1 MKITIQNIIRIL
13 LVILMMTGS
22 IQWGSVAC
30 AQSLPGSGTEEDP
43 YVINS
48 AADWSTFVSDIE
60 SLYDYNGKFVKLT
73 KNISIGNVHYNGV
86 SYTFK
91 GTFDGDGHTIKV
103 KTIVHYS
110 LFDKVT
116 GGTIKNLRLTGSYES
131 SEIGGIIYYSE
142 GETTIENCIVSAS
155 ITAPDCGGFVYDVK
169 NTLTIKDCLFL
180 GNIKQT
186 NSSSYLGGFVCK
198 SNDNNSKNFIKNSLF
213 RPNEVS
219 VSTSNAK
226 TFTRLINKNDNG
238 ENDDEAN
245 FITNCYYFTQLGGAQ
260 GINAN
265 ITSNN
270 DILAG
275 LGDSWKRNDDF
286 FYLKTWCKNVDIY
299 GWAEGATAK
308 SPTLENNYE
317 CPDGEKKYTYKKVGD
332 SSYGETVPSA
342 AGHYTVKARILDGW
356 ESTKNF
362 WIVKA
367 PKAIENLTYNGS
379 DQTLLSADDN
389 TTEAGTY
396 NYRLGKDGSWS
407 TTIPTAKAVGTY
419 TVYYYVKSTNPN
431 DHHDIGSENEPAG
444 SVDVEIGSST
454 GEGFT
459 ISAEDCTYN
468 GSAQQPKVTVKYG
481 NEVVPSSEY
490 TVSYSNNFYAGTG
503 NVTVT
508 DIEGGTYTVN
518 GTATFTIKRKELTVP
533 AVKVNP
539 TTMTYTGSALE
550 PQVTVYDSEV
560 EIDESEYSVSYS
572 ENTNVGTA
580 KVTVSD
586 KEGGNYSI
594 TTTTATFT
602 VNKAQ
607 LGCTVPKAKSLTYN
621 GAAQELVTA
630 GSITGAGDI
639 SGCTML
645 YSTDGSNY
653 SSSLP
658 TGTDAKTYTVYYKV
672 TGGNNHKDLS
682 ASSVSVSIGAKE
694 VTNPTIAL
702 NPSSFKYD
710 GTAKKPEVTVK
721 DGDTVIASS
730 EYSVSYSNNTN
741 VGTATVMIK
750 DNDGGN
756 YTVSGSASFKIVSED
771 ASYTAPMANAGLTY
785 NGEAQKLV
793 SAGSTTTGTMKYSLD
808 GKTYSTDIPTGT
820 NAKTYT
826 VYYKVE
832 GDGNHADSEA
842 ATVEVTIS
850 SKALPSP
857 AIKLSPTSMTYT
869 GSALKPD
876 VTVRDGD
883 NEIDES
889 EYTVTYKNN
898 TNAGSGEVEISDKE
912 NGNYSITTTTA
923 TFTVNKA
930 QLGCT
935 APKAKSLTYNG
946 AAQELVTAGSITGT
960 GDTSGCTMMYST
972 DGSNYSSSLPTGT
985 DAKTYTVY
993 YKVTGDSNHK
1003 DISASSITVTIGAK
1017 KLYTSAIS
1025 ISQTSF
1031 SYDGTAKE
1039 PTVTVKDG
1047 DTIVS
1052 SSEYTVSYS
1061 DNTDVGTATVTVT
1074 DNPGGNYE
1082 VSGSVQFTITSGD
1095 ATYTPP
1101 SAKQGLTYN
1110 KKDQELIN
1118 AGSAANGIMKY
1129 SLDNKTYSSTIPTG
1143 KDAKNYV
1150 VYYKVTGDPNHA
1162 DMAAQN
1168 ITVTISP
1175 KTVTAPQITVIP
1187 SSVIYDGSA
1196 QKPSVSVKDGRD
1208 EIDGSEYTVG
1218 YANNTAIGTAAI
1230 TITDK
1235 EGGNYSVNGSATF
1248 TIVDALAF
1256 EVKPEA
1262 KSGLTYNG
1270 KLQELVTPGVAPD
1283 GMMLYSLDGM
1293 NYTIDIPSSQDAGS
1307 YVVYYK
1313 VVDEHGVAKG
1323 PTSTVTVSIS
1333 PKKVACNV
1341 IVTGRGQ
1348 FLAPSVE
1355 VIDEYDQVLEPDG
1368 YEVVFRNTDEDEVI
1382 PDAYGRMEAGFY
1394 RVIVT
1399 PTGNYT
1405 GSSVSTTFRIRGEL
1419 SFKFEMHSD
1428 VITICLPFTRSL
1440 PSDYEAYRFDHIDM
1454 DNMPV
1459 FEQVQTKQLQA
1470 GEPYVLKYVGSKS
1483 STRATTRILDLS
1495 PSSPALVDLSTPL
1508 REQQNGNL
1516 SFLGTFDDLS
1526 NQKARTL
1533 GAYILHSNNSWR
1545 ASASAKAGDDHK
1557 TYLEAFHA
1565 YMVYRNHSTPEEELT
1580 VLIPGVIVGIDKII
1594 LEDEAGEQRWY
1605 DLNGRRIDKPQKGV
1619 NILRTASGKTR
1630 KVVIK

>member
-13 LVILMMTGS
+13 LVILMMTS
-22 IQWGSVAC
+22 SLQWGSVAY

-43 YVINS
+43 YLINS
-48 AADWSTFVSDIE
+48 AADWSTFVSDIK
-60 SLYDYNGKFVKLT
+60 SRYDYNGKFVKLT
-73 KNISIGNVHYNGV
+73 KNISIENRVNNYYNGAD
-86 SYTFK
+86 YTFK
-91 GTFDGDGHTIKV
+91 GTFNGDGHTIKV
-103 KTIVHYS
+103 KIDVHYS

-116 GGTIKNLRLTGSYES
+116 GGTIKNLRLTGLYES
-131 SEIGGIIYYSE
+131 YEIGGIIHYSE

-155 ITAPDCGGFVYDVK
+155 ITASDCGGFVYDVK

-186 NSSSYLGGFVCK
+186 SSDSYLGGFVCK
-198 SNDNNSKNFIKNSLF
+198 SNDNSSKNFIKNSLF

-219 VSTSNAK
+219 LRTSNAK
-226 TFTRLINKNDNG
+226 TFTNITNDG
-238 ENDDEAN
+238 YIE
-245 FITNCYYFTQLGGAQ
+245 NCYYFTQLGTAQ

-270 DILAG
+270 DILVG

-299 GWAEGATAK
+299 GWAEGATAT
-308 SPTLENNYE
+308 SPTLEDNYE

-459 ISAEDCTYN
+459 ISVEDCTYN
-468 GSAQQPKVTVKYG
+468 GSIQQPKVTVKYG

-533 AVKVNP
+533 AVKVTP
-539 TTMTYTGSALE
+539 TTMTYTGSALK

-572 ENTNVGTA
+572 DNTNVGTA

-586 KEGGNYSI
+586 KEKGNYSI

-602 VNKAQ
+602 
-607 LGCTVPKAKSLTYN
+607 
-621 GAAQELVTA
+621 
-630 GSITGAGDI
+630 I
-639 SGCTML
+639 
-645 YSTDGSNY
+645 
-653 SSSLP
+653 
-658 TGTDAKTYTVYYKV
+658 
-672 TGGNNHKDLS
+672 
-682 ASSVSVSIGAKE
+682 
-694 VTNPTIAL
+694 
-702 NPSSFKYD
+702 
-710 GTAKKPEVTVK
+710 
-721 DGDTVIASS
+721 
-730 EYSVSYSNNTN
+730 
-741 VGTATVMIK
+741 
-750 DNDGGN
+750 
-756 YTVSGSASFKIVSED
+756 
-771 ASYTAPMANAGLTY
+771 
-785 NGEAQKLV
+785 
-793 SAGSTTTGTMKYSLD
+793 
-808 GKTYSTDIPTGT
+808 
-820 NAKTYT
+820 
-826 VYYKVE
+826 
-832 GDGNHADSEA
+832 
-842 ATVEVTIS
+842 
-850 SKALPSP
+850 
-857 AIKLSPTSMTYT
+857 
-869 GSALKPD
+869 
-876 VTVRDGD
+876 
-883 NEIDES
+883 
-889 EYTVTYKNN
+889 
-898 TNAGSGEVEISDKE
+898 
-912 NGNYSITTTTA
+912 
-923 TFTVNKA
+923 NKA

-946 AAQELVTAGSITGT
+946 AAQELVTAGTITGA
-960 GDTSGCTMMYST
+960 GDTGGCTMLYST
-972 DGSNYSSSLPTGT
+972 DGSNYSPTLPTGT

-993 YKVTGDSNHK
+993 YKVTGGSNHK

-1017 KLYTSAIS
+1017 KLHTSAIS

-1047 DTIVS
+1047 DTVVS

-1061 DNTDVGTATVTVT
+1061 DNTSVGTATVTVT

-1118 AGSAANGIMKY
+1118 AGSAANGVMKY

-1196 QKPSVSVKDGRD
+1196 QKPSVTVKDGRD
-1208 EIDGSEYTVG
+1208 QIDGSEYTVS

-1283 GMMLYSLDGM
+1283 GMMLYGLDGM

-1348 FLAPSVE
+1348 FNAPLVE
-1355 VIDEYDQVLEPDG
+1355 VIDENDQVLEPDG
-1368 YEVVFRNTDEDEVI
+1368 YNVVFKNTDGVEVKA
-1382 PDAYGRMEAGFY
+1382 DAYGRMEAGFY

-1405 GSSVSTTFRIRGEL
+1405 GPSVSTTFRIRGEL

-1459 FEQVQTKQLQA
+1459 FEQVKTKQLQA
-1470 GEPYVLKYVGSKS
+1470 GEPYVLKYVGTKS

-1565 YMVYRNHSTPEEELT
+1565 YMVYRNHSTPEEELE

-1594 LEDEAGEQRWY
+1594 LEDEAGEQSWY

>member
-13 LVILMMTGS
+13 LVLLMMTGS
-22 IQWGSVAC
+22 IQWWSVAY

-43 YVINS
+43 YVIKS
-48 AADWSTFVSDIE
+48 AADWSTFVSDIK
-60 SLYDYNGKFVKLT
+60 SRYDYNGKFVKLT
-73 KNISIGNVHYNGV
+73 KNISIENSVNKYYNGAD
-86 SYTFK
+86 YTFK
-91 GTFDGDGHTIKV
+91 GTFNGDGHTIKDKIDV
-103 KTIVHYS
+103 NYS

-116 GGTIKNLRLTGSYES
+116 GGTIKNLRLTGSYEFY
-131 SEIGGIIYYSE
+131 EIGGIIHYSE

-155 ITAPDCGGFVYDVK
+155 ITASDCGGFVYDVK
-169 NTLTIKDCLFL
+169 NNTLTIKDCLFL

-186 NSSSYLGGFVCK
+186 NSDSYLGGFVCK

-213 RPNEVS
+213 RPKTVS
-219 VSTSNAK
+219 VNSTNAN
-226 TFTRLINKNDNG
+226 TFTNITNNDY
-238 ENDDEAN
+238 
-245 FITNCYYFTQLGGAQ
+245 ITNCYYFTQLGGAQ

-265 ITSNN
+265 ITSDN

-308 SPTLENNYE
+308 SPTLEDNYE
-317 CPDGEKKYTYKKVGD
+317 CFNDEKVYTYKKVGD

-419 TVYYYVKSTNPN
+419 TVYFYVKSTNPN

-459 ISAEDCTYN
+459 ISVEDCTYN
-468 GSAQQPKVTVKYG
+468 GSIQQPKVTVKYG

-539 TTMTYTGSALE
+539 TTMTYTGSALK
-550 PQVTVYDSEV
+550 PQVTVYDSED

-572 ENTNVGTA
+572 DNTNVGTA

-586 KEGGNYSI
+586 KEKGNYSI

-602 VNKAQ
+602 INKAQ
-607 LGCTVPKAKSLTYN
+607 LGCTAPKAKALTYN

-630 GSITGAGDI
+630 GTITGAGDTG
-639 SGCTML
+639 GCTML
-645 YSTDGSNY
+645 YSTDGTNY
-653 SSSLP
+653 SPTLP

-672 TGGNNHKDLS
+672 TGG
-682 ASSVSVSIGAKE
+682 
-694 VTNPTIAL
+694 
-702 NPSSFKYD
+702 
-710 GTAKKPEVTVK
+710 
-721 DGDTVIASS
+721 
-730 EYSVSYSNNTN
+730 
-741 VGTATVMIK
+741 
-750 DNDGGN
+750 
-756 YTVSGSASFKIVSED
+756 
-771 ASYTAPMANAGLTY
+771 
-785 NGEAQKLV
+785 
-793 SAGSTTTGTMKYSLD
+793 
-808 GKTYSTDIPTGT
+808 
-820 NAKTYT
+820 
-826 VYYKVE
+826 
-832 GDGNHADSEA
+832 
-842 ATVEVTIS
+842 
-850 SKALPSP
+850 
-857 AIKLSPTSMTYT
+857 
-869 GSALKPD
+869 
-876 VTVRDGD
+876 
-883 NEIDES
+883 
-889 EYTVTYKNN
+889 
-898 TNAGSGEVEISDKE
+898 
-912 NGNYSITTTTA
+912 
-923 TFTVNKA
+923 
-930 QLGCT
+930 
-935 APKAKSLTYNG
+935 
-946 AAQELVTAGSITGT
+946 
-960 GDTSGCTMMYST
+960 
-972 DGSNYSSSLPTGT
+972 
-985 DAKTYTVY
+985 
-993 YKVTGDSNHK
+993 SNHK

-1017 KLYTSAIS
+1017 KLHTSAIS

-1047 DTIVS
+1047 DTVVS

-1061 DNTDVGTATVTVT
+1061 DNTSVGTATVTVT

-1118 AGSAANGIMKY
+1118 AGSAANGVMKY

-1196 QKPSVSVKDGRD
+1196 QKPSVTVKDGRD

-1348 FLAPSVE
+1348 FNAPLVE

-1368 YEVVFRNTDEDEVI
+1368 YNVVFKNTDGVEVKA
-1382 PDAYGRMEAGFY
+1382 DAYGRMEAGFY

-1399 PTGNYT
+1399 PTGNYA
-1405 GSSVSTTFRIRGEL
+1405 GPSVSTTFRIRGEL

-1440 PSDYEAYRFDHIDM
+1440 PGDYEAYRFDHIDM

-1459 FEQVQTKQLQA
+1459 FEQVKTKQLQA
-1470 GEPYVLKYVGSKS
+1470 GEPYVLKYVGTKS

-1565 YMVYRNHSTPEEELT
+1565 YMVYRNHSTPEEELE
-1580 VLIPGVIVGIDKII
+1580 VLIPGVIVGIDKVI
-1594 LEDEAGEQRWY
+1594 LEDEAGEQSWY

>member
-22 IQWGSVAC
+22 PQWGSVAC

-43 YVINS
+43 YLINS
-48 AADWSTFVSDIE
+48 ADDWNNKFLSDIK
-60 SLYDYNGKFVKLT
+60 SRYDYNGKFVKLT
-73 KNISIGNVHYNGV
+73 KNISIGNSYYNGAGDGG
-86 SYTFK
+86 YTFK

-103 KTIVHYS
+103 GITYSYS

-116 GGTIKNLRLTGSYES
+116 GGTIKNLRVTGSYDS
-131 SEIGGIIYYSE
+131 NQDMGGIMYYSE

-155 ITAPDCGGFVYDVK
+155 ITAAEHCGGFVNKVRN

-180 GNIKQT
+180 GKIKQT
-186 NSSSYLGGFVCK
+186 KSDYNCGGFVGRLEIGG
-198 SNDNNSKNFIKNSLF
+198 SSKNYIKNSLF

-226 TFTRLINKNDNG
+226 TFTNIT
-238 ENDDEAN
+238 NDDY
-245 FITNCYYFTQLGGAQ
+245 ITNCYYFTQLGGAQ

-265 ITSNN
+265 ITSDN

-275 LGDSWKRNDDF
+275 LGDSWKRNNDF

-308 SPTLENNYE
+308 DPTLENNYE
-317 CPDGEKKYTYKKVGD
+317 CFNDEKVYTYKKVDAGSY
-332 SSYGETVPSA
+332 SSTVPSA
-342 AGHYTVKARILDGW
+342 AGHYTVKAKILDGW

-444 SVDVEIGSST
+444 SVNVEIGSST

-459 ISAEDCTYN
+459 ISVEDCTYN
-468 GSAQQPKVTVKYG
+468 GSIQQPKVTVKYG

-518 GTATFTIKRKELTVP
+518 GTATFTIKRKELTAP

-539 TTMTYTGSALE
+539 TTMTYTGSALK
-550 PQVTVYDSEV
+550 PQVTVYDSET

-572 ENTNVGTA
+572 DNTNVGTA
-580 KVTVSD
+580 KVTV
-586 KEGGNYSI
+586 
-594 TTTTATFT
+594 
-602 VNKAQ
+602 
-607 LGCTVPKAKSLTYN
+607 
-621 GAAQELVTA
+621 
-630 GSITGAGDI
+630 
-639 SGCTML
+639 
-645 YSTDGSNY
+645 
-653 SSSLP
+653 
-658 TGTDAKTYTVYYKV
+658 
-672 TGGNNHKDLS
+672 
-682 ASSVSVSIGAKE
+682 
-694 VTNPTIAL
+694 
-702 NPSSFKYD
+702 
-710 GTAKKPEVTVK
+710 
-721 DGDTVIASS
+721 
-730 EYSVSYSNNTN
+730 
-741 VGTATVMIK
+741 
-750 DNDGGN
+750 
-756 YTVSGSASFKIVSED
+756 
-771 ASYTAPMANAGLTY
+771 
-785 NGEAQKLV
+785 
-793 SAGSTTTGTMKYSLD
+793 
-808 GKTYSTDIPTGT
+808 
-820 NAKTYT
+820 
-826 VYYKVE
+826 
-832 GDGNHADSEA
+832 
-842 ATVEVTIS
+842 
-850 SKALPSP
+850 
-857 AIKLSPTSMTYT
+857 
-869 GSALKPD
+869 
-876 VTVRDGD
+876 
-883 NEIDES
+883 
-889 EYTVTYKNN
+889 
-898 TNAGSGEVEISDKE
+898 SDKE

-923 TFTVNKA
+923 TFTIIKA

-946 AAQELVTAGSITGT
+946 AAQELVTAGTVSGA
-960 GDTSGCTMMYST
+960 GDVSGCTMMYST
-972 DGSNYSSSLPTGT
+972 DGSNYSASVPTGT

-1017 KLYTSAIS
+1017 NLYNSAIS

-1061 DNTDVGTATVTVT
+1061 DNTSVGTATVTVT

-1118 AGSAANGIMKY
+1118 AGSAANGVMKY

-1196 QKPSVSVKDGRD
+1196 QKPSVTVKDGRD

-1348 FLAPSVE
+1348 FNAPLVE

-1368 YEVVFRNTDEDEVI
+1368 YNVVFKNTDGVEVKA
-1382 PDAYGRMEAGFY
+1382 DAYGRMEAGFY

-1399 PTGNYT
+1399 PTGNYA
-1405 GSSVSTTFRIRGEL
+1405 GPSVSTTFRIRGEL

-1459 FEQVQTKQLQA
+1459 FEQVKTKQLQA
-1470 GEPYVLKYVGSKS
+1470 GEPYVLKYVGTKS

-1495 PSSPALVDLSTPL
+1495 PGSPALVDLSTPL

-1565 YMVYRNHSTPEEELT
+1565 YMVYRNHSTPEEELE
-1580 VLIPGVIVGIDKII
+1580 VLIPGVIVGIDKVI
-1594 LEDEAGEQRWY
+1594 LEDEAGEQSWY

>member
-22 IQWGSVAC
+22 LQWGSVAC

-43 YVINS
+43 YVIKS
-48 AADWSTFVSDIE
+48 AADWSTFVSDIK
-60 SLYDYNGKFVKLT
+60 SRYDYNGKFVKLT
-73 KNISIGNVHYNGV
+73 KNISIENSVNNYYNGAD
-86 SYTFK
+86 YTFK
-91 GTFDGDGHTIKV
+91 GTFNGDGHTIKV
-103 KTIVHYS
+103 KIDVHYS

-131 SEIGGIIYYSE
+131 YEIGGIINYSE

-198 SNDNNSKNFIKNSLF
+198 SNDNSSKNFIKNSLF
-213 RPNEVS
+213 RPNEVPL
-219 VSTSNAK
+219 STSNAK
-226 TFTRLINKNDNG
+226 TFTNITNDG
-238 ENDDEAN
+238 YIE
-245 FITNCYYFTQLGGAQ
+245 NCYYFTQLGGAQ
-260 GINAN
+260 GTNAN

-299 GWAEGATAK
+299 GWAEGAIAK
-308 SPTLENNYE
+308 SPTLEDNYE

-342 AGHYTVKARILDGW
+342 AGHYTVKAKILDGW

-379 DQTLLSADDN
+379 ERTLLSADGN

-419 TVYYYVKSTNPN
+419 TVYFYVKSTNPN

-459 ISAEDCTYN
+459 ISVEDCTYN
-468 GSAQQPKVTVKYG
+468 GSIQQPKVTVKYG

-533 AVKVNP
+533 AVKVTP
-539 TTMTYTGSALE
+539 TTMTYTGSALK

-572 ENTNVGTA
+572 DNTNVGTA

-586 KEGGNYSI
+586 KEKGNYSI

-602 VNKAQ
+602 
-607 LGCTVPKAKSLTYN
+607 
-621 GAAQELVTA
+621 
-630 GSITGAGDI
+630 I
-639 SGCTML
+639 
-645 YSTDGSNY
+645 
-653 SSSLP
+653 
-658 TGTDAKTYTVYYKV
+658 
-672 TGGNNHKDLS
+672 
-682 ASSVSVSIGAKE
+682 
-694 VTNPTIAL
+694 
-702 NPSSFKYD
+702 
-710 GTAKKPEVTVK
+710 
-721 DGDTVIASS
+721 
-730 EYSVSYSNNTN
+730 
-741 VGTATVMIK
+741 
-750 DNDGGN
+750 
-756 YTVSGSASFKIVSED
+756 
-771 ASYTAPMANAGLTY
+771 
-785 NGEAQKLV
+785 
-793 SAGSTTTGTMKYSLD
+793 
-808 GKTYSTDIPTGT
+808 
-820 NAKTYT
+820 
-826 VYYKVE
+826 
-832 GDGNHADSEA
+832 
-842 ATVEVTIS
+842 
-850 SKALPSP
+850 
-857 AIKLSPTSMTYT
+857 
-869 GSALKPD
+869 
-876 VTVRDGD
+876 
-883 NEIDES
+883 
-889 EYTVTYKNN
+889 
-898 TNAGSGEVEISDKE
+898 
-912 NGNYSITTTTA
+912 
-923 TFTVNKA
+923 NKA

-946 AAQELVTAGSITGT
+946 AAQELVTAGTITGA
-960 GDTSGCTMMYST
+960 GDTGGCTMLYST
-972 DGSNYSSSLPTGT
+972 DVTNYSPTLPTGT

-993 YKVTGDSNHK
+993 YKVTGGSNHK

-1017 KLYTSAIS
+1017 KLHTSAIS

-1047 DTIVS
+1047 DTVVS

-1061 DNTDVGTATVTVT
+1061 DNTSVGTATVTVT

-1118 AGSAANGIMKY
+1118 AGSAANGVMKY

-1175 KTVTAPQITVIP
+1175 KTVSAPQINVIP

-1196 QKPSVSVKDGRD
+1196 QKPSVTVKDGRD

-1348 FLAPSVE
+1348 FNAPLVE
-1355 VIDEYDQVLEPDG
+1355 VIDENDQVLEPDG
-1368 YEVVFRNTDEDEVI
+1368 YNVVFKNTDGVEVKA
-1382 PDAYGRMEAGFY
+1382 DAYGRMEAGFY

-1405 GSSVSTTFRIRGEL
+1405 GPSVSTTFRIRGEL

-1459 FEQVQTKQLQA
+1459 FEQVKTKQLQA
-1470 GEPYVLKYVGSKS
+1470 GEPYVLKYVGTKS

-1495 PSSPALVDLSTPL
+1495 PGSPALVDLSTPL

-1565 YMVYRNHSTPEEELT
+1565 YMVYRNHSTPEEELE
-1580 VLIPGVIVGIDKII
+1580 VLIPGVIVGIDKVI
-1594 LEDEAGEQRWY
+1594 LEDEAGEQSWY

>member
-22 IQWGSVAC
+22 LQWGSVAC

-43 YVINS
+43 YVIKS
-48 AADWSTFVSDIE
+48 AADWSTFVSDIK
-60 SLYDYNGKFVKLT
+60 SRYDYNGKFVKLT
-73 KNISIGNVHYNGV
+73 KNISIENSVNNYYNGAD
-86 SYTFK
+86 YTFK
-91 GTFDGDGHTIKV
+91 GTFNGDGHTIKV
-103 KTIVHYS
+103 KIDVHYS

-131 SEIGGIIYYSE
+131 YEIGGIIHYSE

-155 ITAPDCGGFVYDVK
+155 ITASDCGGFVYDVK

-186 NSSSYLGGFVCK
+186 SSDSYLGGFVCK
-198 SNDNNSKNFIKNSLF
+198 SNDNSSKNFIKNSLF

-219 VSTSNAK
+219 LSTSNAK
-226 TFTRLINKNDNG
+226 TFTNITNDG
-238 ENDDEAN
+238 YIE
-245 FITNCYYFTQLGGAQ
+245 NCYYFTQLGDAQ
-260 GINAN
+260 GINA
-265 ITSNN
+265 IFTPNN

-317 CPDGEKKYTYKKVGD
+317 CPDGEKKYTYKEVD
-332 SSYGETVPSA
+332 SGSYGETVPSA
-342 AGHYTVKARILDGW
+342 AGHYTVKAKILDGW

-367 PKAIENLTYNGS
+367 PTAIENLTYNGS
-379 DQTLLSADDN
+379 ERTLLKADGN
-389 TTEAGTY
+389 TTDAGIY
-396 NYRLGKDGSWS
+396 YYKLGKDGSWS

-444 SVDVEIGSST
+444 SVDVKIGSST

-459 ISAEDCTYN
+459 ISVEDCTYN
-468 GSAQQPKVTVKYG
+468 GSIQQPKVTVKYG

-490 TVSYSNNFYAGTG
+490 EVSYSNNFYAGTG

-533 AVKVNP
+533 AVKVTP
-539 TTMTYTGSALE
+539 TTMTYTGSALK

-572 ENTNVGTA
+572 DNTNVGTA

-586 KEGGNYSI
+586 KEKGNYGI

-602 VNKAQ
+602 
-607 LGCTVPKAKSLTYN
+607 
-621 GAAQELVTA
+621 
-630 GSITGAGDI
+630 I
-639 SGCTML
+639 
-645 YSTDGSNY
+645 
-653 SSSLP
+653 
-658 TGTDAKTYTVYYKV
+658 
-672 TGGNNHKDLS
+672 
-682 ASSVSVSIGAKE
+682 
-694 VTNPTIAL
+694 
-702 NPSSFKYD
+702 
-710 GTAKKPEVTVK
+710 
-721 DGDTVIASS
+721 
-730 EYSVSYSNNTN
+730 
-741 VGTATVMIK
+741 
-750 DNDGGN
+750 
-756 YTVSGSASFKIVSED
+756 
-771 ASYTAPMANAGLTY
+771 
-785 NGEAQKLV
+785 
-793 SAGSTTTGTMKYSLD
+793 
-808 GKTYSTDIPTGT
+808 
-820 NAKTYT
+820 
-826 VYYKVE
+826 
-832 GDGNHADSEA
+832 
-842 ATVEVTIS
+842 
-850 SKALPSP
+850 
-857 AIKLSPTSMTYT
+857 
-869 GSALKPD
+869 
-876 VTVRDGD
+876 
-883 NEIDES
+883 
-889 EYTVTYKNN
+889 
-898 TNAGSGEVEISDKE
+898 
-912 NGNYSITTTTA
+912 
-923 TFTVNKA
+923 NKA

-946 AAQELVTAGSITGT
+946 AAQELVTAGTITGT
-960 GDTSGCTMMYST
+960 GDISDCTMLYST
-972 DGSNYSSSLPTGT
+972 DGSNYSPTLPTGM

-993 YKVTGDSNHK
+993 YKVTGGSNHK

-1017 KLYTSAIS
+1017 KLHTSAIS

-1047 DTIVS
+1047 DTVVS

-1061 DNTDVGTATVTVT
+1061 DNTSVGTATVTVT
-1074 DNPGGNYE
+1074 DTPSGNYE

-1118 AGSAANGIMKY
+1118 AGSAANGVMKY

-1175 KTVTAPQITVIP
+1175 KTVSAPQINVIP

-1196 QKPSVSVKDGRD
+1196 QKPSVIVKDGRD
-1208 EIDGSEYTVG
+1208 EIDGSEYTVS

-1230 TITDK
+1230 TVTDK

-1293 NYTIDIPSSQDAGS
+1293 NFTIDIPSSQDAGS

-1348 FLAPSVE
+1348 FNAPLVE
-1355 VIDEYDQVLEPDG
+1355 VIDENDQVLEPDG
-1368 YEVVFRNTDEDEVI
+1368 YNVVFKNTDGVEVKA
-1382 PDAYGRMEAGFY
+1382 DAYGRMEAGFY

-1405 GSSVSTTFRIRGEL
+1405 GPSVSTTFRIRGEL

-1459 FEQVQTKQLQA
+1459 FEQVKTKQLQA
-1470 GEPYVLKYVGSKS
+1470 GEPYVLKYVGTNS
-1483 STRATTRILDLS
+1483 STRATARILDLS

-1565 YMVYRNHSTPEEELT
+1565 YMVYRNHSTPEEELS

-1594 LEDEAGEQRWY
+1594 LEDEAGEQSWY

>member
-22 IQWGSVAC
+22 PQWGSVAC

-43 YVINS
+43 YLINS

-238 ENDDEAN
+238 GNDDEAN
-245 FITNCYYFTQLGGAQ
+245 FITNCYYFMQLGGAQ

-308 SPTLENNYE
+308 SPTLEDNYE
-317 CPDGEKKYTYKKVGD
+317 CPEGEKEYAYKVDGGSY
-332 SSYGETVPSA
+332 SSTVPSK

-367 PKAIENLTYNGS
+367 PTAIENLTYNGS
-379 DQTLLSADDN
+379 DRTLLSADDN

-444 SVDVEIGSST
+444 SVDVKIGSST
-454 GEGFT
+454 EEGFT
-459 ISAEDCTYN
+459 ISVEDCTYN

-539 TTMTYTGSALE
+539 TTMTYTGSALK

-586 KEGGNYSI
+586 KKGGNYSI

-607 LGCTVPKAKSLTYN
+607 LGS
-621 GAAQELVTA
+621 
-630 GSITGAGDI
+630 
-639 SGCTML
+639 
-645 YSTDGSNY
+645 
-653 SSSLP
+653 
-658 TGTDAKTYTVYYKV
+658 
-672 TGGNNHKDLS
+672 
-682 ASSVSVSIGAKE
+682 
-694 VTNPTIAL
+694 
-702 NPSSFKYD
+702 
-710 GTAKKPEVTVK
+710 
-721 DGDTVIASS
+721 
-730 EYSVSYSNNTN
+730 
-741 VGTATVMIK
+741 
-750 DNDGGN
+750 
-756 YTVSGSASFKIVSED
+756 
-771 ASYTAPMANAGLTY
+771 
-785 NGEAQKLV
+785 
-793 SAGSTTTGTMKYSLD
+793 
-808 GKTYSTDIPTGT
+808 
-820 NAKTYT
+820 
-826 VYYKVE
+826 
-832 GDGNHADSEA
+832 
-842 ATVEVTIS
+842 
-850 SKALPSP
+850 
-857 AIKLSPTSMTYT
+857 
-869 GSALKPD
+869 
-876 VTVRDGD
+876 
-883 NEIDES
+883 
-889 EYTVTYKNN
+889 
-898 TNAGSGEVEISDKE
+898 
-912 NGNYSITTTTA
+912 
-923 TFTVNKA
+923 
-930 QLGCT
+930 T

-946 AAQELVTAGSITGT
+946 AAQELVTAGTVSGA
-960 GDTSGCTMMYST
+960 GDVSGCTMMYST
-972 DGSNYSSSLPTGT
+972 DGSNYSASVPTGT

-1017 KLYTSAIS
+1017 NLYNSAIS

-1061 DNTDVGTATVTVT
+1061 DNTSVGTATVTVT

-1118 AGSAANGIMKY
+1118 AGSAANGVMKY

-1196 QKPSVSVKDGRD
+1196 QKPSVTVKDGRD

-1348 FLAPSVE
+1348 FNAPLVE

-1368 YEVVFRNTDEDEVI
+1368 YNVVFKNTDGVEVKA
-1382 PDAYGRMEAGFY
+1382 DAYGRMEAGFY

-1399 PTGNYT
+1399 PTGNYA
-1405 GSSVSTTFRIRGEL
+1405 GPSVSTTFRIRGEL

-1440 PSDYEAYRFDHIDM
+1440 PGDYEAYRFDHIDM

-1459 FEQVQTKQLQA
+1459 FEQVKTKQLQA
-1470 GEPYVLKYVGSKS
+1470 GEPYVLKYVGTKS